1 MRLFPAFL
9 PVFAVVAAVPALA
22 QEAPPATLDLAS
34 LPADLVDEVV
44 VPVPGEVFT
53 ALDRCGAQN
62 WSEALIGKDRL
73 SAVAARPSRNETGLL
88 LGLVVA
94 NGFLAVQA
102 EDRDAVKT
110 TGEKVL
116 LLADALGVKDAVLQH
131 SEVIVKGAEDGNWLE
146 VRRELDRVE
155 LSVRNALDELADEEV
170 AQLISLG
177 GWLGGTDALLDLQ
190 QENYSADA
198 AGLLHQPDLAAA
210 LHEQVEEF
218 EAQRKEDPAVSRVET
233 ALESIQPLM
242 EPQVPDQ
249 AGINSLR
256 AVTEPVV
263 QSLLPPDQA

>member
-1 MRLFPAFL
+1 MMRPSPF
-9 PVFAVVAAVPALA
+9 AVPALVAALVAPLVA
-22 QEAPPATLDLAS
+22 QEAPPARLDLAS
-34 LPADLVDEVV
+34 LPADMVDEVV

-62 WSEALIGKDRL
+62 WSGALIGKDRL
-73 SAVAARPSRNETGLL
+73 SAVAARSSRNETGLL

-102 EDRDAVKT
+102 EDREAVKT

-131 SEVIVKGAEDGNWLE
+131 SEVIIRGAEEGDWLE

-190 QENYSADA
+190 QENYSEEA
-198 AGLLHQPDLAAA
+198 AGLLHQPDLASA
-210 LHEQVEEF
+210 LHGQVAGF
-218 EAQRKEDPAVSRVET
+218 EAERLEDPAVGRVES
-233 ALESIQPLM
+233 ALEAIQPLM
-242 EPQVPDQ
+242 AVEVPDR
-249 AGINSLR
+249 AAVNSLR

-263 QSLLPPDQA
+263 ESLLPPGR